1 MTVEGAEAVNI
12 EGADAVNS
20 VRPVEVRGAAD
31 QWAAIYQRHFTFIYQ
46 VLLGKVRNQADAEDL
61 TAEVFIRA
69 MGPLRMTASER
80 EIRGYLLA
88 TARTILADHWRRT
101 LSQPTTTLHDDIPE
115 PAHPAD
121 VADGGKPQ
129 VRAILAR
136 LPERYRQI
144 LELRFLCSCSLREV
158 ADELG
163 ITVNNAKVLQH
174 RALTRA
180 VRLGMQA
187 TAAGS
192 VS

>member
-1 MTVEGAEAVNI
+1 MYVEGAGAVT
-12 EGADAVNS
+12 S
-20 VRPVEVRGAAD
+20 VRQVEERGAAD

-46 VLLGKVRNQADAEDL
+46 VLLGKVRNRADAEDL

-69 MGPLRMTASER
+69 MGPLRTTASEH

-88 TARTILADHWRRT
+88 AARTILADHWRRT

-115 PAHPAD
+115 PALTAA
-121 VADGGKPQ
+121 VADDGKPQ

-174 RALTRA
+174 RALSRA
-180 VRLGMQA
+180 VCLGMQA
-187 TAAGS
+187 TATGS
-192 VS
+192 VP